1 MRCLFLGLVYAAAPL
16 ASQKL
21 VAVEKG
27 LSEIVKHSAALDDLV
42 KPMVTEVQAAI
53 ASKKEPECEKVL
65 AKFPEWR
72 KEMSKRQSDLTNAG
86 DSERTSLLVSVL
98 QNRQSEDVADQLDVV
113 QSADFQGLPVVDYV
127 VEHSD
132 GKTPLVTLA
141 LQFLDE
147 EDKAPKSNA
156 TANATVKAEVRKAAP
171 TLPDAA
177 LTSIIAQLEKHEER
191 AEHTVEML
199 THRQQQLK
207 KLFEDNNSK
216 VKAGTGLNTPEG
228 KFLEKKEVRKL
239 EKRIAAE
246 TVTETALKTAIV
258 DIKKKDVKGLEEA
271 KDALQASMA
280 AMVNEQQSTSG
291 DFLKLLQ
298 IEVERQPTGSF
309 SCPYCGAQC
318 VEKCRNTEH
327 KSYSACLT
335 ECIAINPVSK

>member
-1 MRCLFLGLVYAAAPL
+1 MRCVLLCLVSAAAPL

-27 LSEIVKHSAALDDLV
+27 LSEIVKHSASLDDLV
-42 KPMVTEVQAAI
+42 KPMVAEVQAAI
-53 ASKKEPECEKVL
+53 ASKKEPECQKVL

-72 KEMSKRQSDLTNAG
+72 KEMSKRQSDLENAG

-98 QNRQSEDVADQLDVV
+98 QNRQGEAVEDQLDVV
-113 QSADFQGLPVVDYV
+113 ESADFHGLPVVDYV

-147 EDKAPKSNA
+147 EDKAPTNA
-156 TANATVKAEVRKAAP
+156 TAPAKEAKEVRKAA
-171 TLPDAA
+171 LPDSS
-177 LTSIIAQLEKHEER
+177 LTAIIAQLEKHEER

-207 KLFEDNNSK
+207 KLFEDNNNK

-228 KFLEKKEVRKL
+228 KFLEKKELRKV
-239 EKRIAAE
+239 EKRIATE
-246 TVTETALKTAIV
+246 TVTEKALKTAIV

-280 AMVNEQQSTSG
+280 AMMNEQQATSG

-298 IEVERQPTGSF
+298 TSAERQPTGSF

-335 ECIAINPVSK
+335 ECIALNPVSK